1 MRNGL
6 RLKFR
11 PFTAETTTVMPL
23 HSAGIILF
31 RLRNRALQV
40 MLVHPG
46 GPFWVHRDLESW
58 SMPKG
63 LVAPDEPPL
72 ATAKRE
78 FAEET
83 GFDIDGD
90 FIDLGSLR
98 QPSGKIIRAWA
109 VEGDMDVSK
118 IHSNTFSLEWPAKSG
133 IVKEYPE
140 VDRGAWFS
148 IDLARAK
155 ITKGQRPF
163 LDRLVRTID
172 KKE

>member
-1 MRNGL
+1 MII
-6 RLKFR
+6 
-11 PFTAETTTVMPL
+11 MSL

-31 RLRNRALQV
+31 RLCNHELQV

-46 GPFWVHRDLESW
+46 GPFWAHRDLGSW

-63 LVAPDEPPL
+63 LFEPGEPPL

-78 FAEET
+78 FTEET

-98 QPSGKIIRAWA
+98 QPSRKIIHAWA
-109 VEGDMDVSK
+109 VEGDIDVSK
-118 IHSNTFSLEWPAKSG
+118 INSNTFSLEWPAKSG
-133 IVKEYPE
+133 VVKQYPE
-140 VDRGAWFS
+140 VDRGEWFS

-155 ITKGQRPF
+155 ITKGQQQF
-163 LDRLVRTID
+163 LDRLVKIIRNRTKD
-172 KKE
+172 ASG